1 MSTSGTGALR
11 LLPKKSDAFLAHSI
25 ATPEDEERRREDAR
39 ILLVKFL
46 VRRILAQAEVIEF
59 SGKAA

>member
-11 LLPKKSDAFLAHSI
+11 LLPQESDAFLAHSI
-25 ATPEDEERRREDAR
+25 PSPEDEERRREDAR